1 MARERAW
8 IFGLLSGPYGVVSNG
23 IIADQPLLPVES
35 ADQLLRTPTHVGPG
49 RRGVRRR
56 ADVLELPPA
65 ATLFTRHIAAVI
77 NSLGN
82 IPVIYMRQ
90 VDGWGGDHWGAR
102 GLAGAEAVVG
112 GIGGLALLVFFL
124 VRKPAA
130 THIPTASISSGAAEP
145 LD

>member
-1 MARERAW
+1 
-8 IFGLLSGPYGVVSNG
+8 
-23 IIADQPLLPVES
+23 
-35 ADQLLRTPTHVGPG
+35 
-49 RRGVRRR
+49 
-56 ADVLELPPA
+56 
-65 ATLFTRHIAAVI
+65 
-77 NSLGN
+77 
-82 IPVIYMRQ
+82 VIYMRQ